1 MGRAPTRRN
10 APARDPAGMSLGY
23 LFLLA
28 NRARLE
34 RAVAARAVERPA
46 DAARRRSDKEAQR
59 EQRAAAADPRK
70 KK

>member
-1 MGRAPTRRN
+1 
-10 APARDPAGMSLGY
+10 MSLGY

-46 DAARRRSDKEAQR
+46 EAAKQRSDKEAQR
-59 EQRAAAADPRK
+59 EQRPSAVDPRK
-70 KK
+70 KR

>member
-1 MGRAPTRRN
+1 
-10 APARDPAGMSLGY
+10 MSLGY

-46 DAARRRSDKEAQR
+46 DAATQRSDKEARR
-59 EQRAAAADPRK
+59 EQRPSAADSRK

>member
-1 MGRAPTRRN
+1 
-10 APARDPAGMSLGY
+10 MSLGY

-46 DAARRRSDKEAQR
+46 DAAKRRSDKEAQR
-59 EQRAAAADPRK
+59 EQRPSAVAPRK